1 MNELAGCF
9 ACLRF
14 DFDEQRVH
22 SSRLIGTIHCER
34 KDTIQ
39 YYIGIGPHKKSIRSA
54 RGLFNLAWLINV
66 PGRAGL
72 ALLLGNKTKL
82 RQSPGWT
89 LVTTFLEYLLIQTTA
104 KNPSKVPHW

>member
-39 YYIGIGPHKKSIRSA
+39 YYIGIGTHKGNQLDRPGA
-54 RGLFNLAWLINV
+54 YLIWH
-66 PGRAGL
+66 GSSMF
-72 ALLLGNKTKL
+72 LGG
-82 RQSPGWT
+82 P
-89 LVTTFLEYLLIQTTA
+89 A
-104 KNPSKVPHW
+104 